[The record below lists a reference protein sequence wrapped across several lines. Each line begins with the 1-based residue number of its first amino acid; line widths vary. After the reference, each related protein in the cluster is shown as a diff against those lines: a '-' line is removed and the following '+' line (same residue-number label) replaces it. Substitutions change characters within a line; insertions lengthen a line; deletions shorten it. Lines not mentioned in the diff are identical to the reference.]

1 MQLIGIIGAGTC
13 DSQTA
18 TLAEAVGSQLAQ
30 QGVGII
36 CGGLEGVMAAACRG
50 AKAAGGVTIG
60 VLPGG
65 NASAANPWVDI
76 AIATGMGEARNL
88 ILVRS
93 AQALIAV
100 GGEYGTL
107 SEIAFALKLGVPI
120 IGLNSWQLARQD
132 KIIAAFPQAQ
142 TTQEAV
148 SWALA
153 ALEVTE

>member
-18 TLAEAVGSQLAQ
+18 ALAEAVGSQLAQ
-30 QGVGII
+30 QRVGII
-36 CGGLEGVMAAACRG
+36 CGGLEGVMAAACQG

-142 TTQEAV
+142 TVQEAV
-148 SWALA
+148 SWALS
-153 ALEVTE
+153 ALEGTE